1 MSSIGKIFVVVNLV
15 LALLLLGS
23 LGALLNASRATKAEV
38 ASLEK
43 QVAEL
48 ESHKTQ
54 SSSDFASQKRA
65 LDSEK
70 RALESGKQDLEVER
84 DNAMRSAAKES
95 VDNQQLRDDVSKLS
109 VNYELLQS
117 DLSAA
122 QQRNTDLQDS
132 NDQYRDQAQAAQN
145 EARESL
151 LARRDLTDQIAS
163 REVSIETLNMELTVA
178 MDRARQA
185 ERLVDY
191 AKTAGFDPTTLI
203 ATPAIDALVASV
215 DTEYGFVILDKGSS
229 DDVEKGFTFDVYRG
243 PDYLGQVR
251 VDTVNDNYSTA
262 RIMLSN
268 GTMRAHDR
276 ATTRL

>member
-38 ASLEK
+38 ASLEQ
-43 QVAEL
+43 QVADL
-48 ESHKTQ
+48 EAHKTQ

-70 RALESGKQDLEVER
+70 RSLESAKQDLEVER
-84 DNAMRSAAKES
+84 DNAMRSASKEA

-132 NDQYRDQAQAAQN
+132 NDQYRDQAQTAQN
-145 EARESL
+145 DARESL
-151 LARRDLTDQIAS
+151 LARRDLEDQI
-163 REVSIETLNMELTVA
+163 VGLNGSIEVLNVELTVA

-191 AKTAGFDPTTLI
+191 AKTAGFDPTMLI
-203 ATPAIDALVASV
+203 AAPAIDALVASV

-229 DDVEKGFTFDVYRG
+229 DAVEKGFTFDVYRG

>member
-23 LGALLNASRATKAEV
+23 LGALLNASRATKTEV

-145 EARESL
+145 DARESL